1 MGTVH
6 NNSEPNNFVLLPKN
20 VNSKRTQLLAPI
32 DFDMCYSRSTF
43 LLGTSES
50 PDFPLWPTEQ
60 TLGEPDTAKFDRWLD
75 QETYMMEMAIGG
87 NVEGVEAADESAS
100 LLMTGLRDTC

>member
-1 MGTVH
+1 
-6 NNSEPNNFVLLPKN
+6 
-20 VNSKRTQLLAPI
+20 
-32 DFDMCYSRSTF
+32 MCYSRSTF

-87 NVEGVEAADESAS
+87 NVEGDALQDYLLARQHKEA
-100 LLMTGLRDTC
+100 